1 MASHLRQTSLA
12 GGSLGTDH
20 FSQNVFFLW
29 MDFFR
34 QVSLALI
41 FLGIITPSRALLF
54 SNGLSLGSFRRR
66 KENLVRSGCYKKKIF
81 RRQT

>member
-1 MASHLRQTSLA
+1 MASRLRQTSLA

-41 FLGIITPSRALLF
+41 FFGNYHPPPALCFSRMVCPLAV
-54 SNGLSLGSFRRR
+54 S
-66 KENLVRSGCYKKKIF
+66 EEEKKIS
-81 RRQT
+81 